1 MPNPNIRPRVK
12 KTQDTIEKNKVE
24 LLAEEIYNKTMSK
37 IKESELYGIDPLTII
52 ILVGIAVNI
61 IRVIQ
66 ECNKNKTTSLSKG
79 EQSTF
84 LSTDVRFRSFNHS
97 FLTRMRLRKIL
108 KNHLTKDQYKVY
120 GDVILQ
126 TLLEVGK
133 TVKEEQVSAL
143 LEYENV

>member
-1 MPNPNIRPRVK
+1 MDKKKLENIAK
-12 KTQDTIEKNKVE
+12 KVIEKSNLPVE
-24 LLAEEIYNKTMSK
+24 N
-37 IKESELYGIDPLTII
+37 YGSVILVLMFISII
-52 ILVGIAVNI
+52 ITSV
-61 IRVIQ
+61 RVIQ

-84 LSTDVRFRSFNHS
+84 LSTDVRFRSSNHS